1 MDNKSRIE
9 LRFLKVYAVVSLGLV
24 GLLFFIAAR
33 GQTQK
38 ARFEEIDVERINI
51 VEKDGRLRLTISN
64 NERSPGPVIGGL
76 YMKSREGKRGAGL
89 IFFNDKG
96 DECGG
101 MTWGSSE
108 QKGAIQ
114 ADAGLMFD
122 QYNQDQTVGITYS
135 QMNEERSAGLR
146 VWERS
151 LTPLAGFARRVNDI
165 ELMKEGPE
173 RTEAMKKLREAAAAQ
188 GLGGAQRV
196 FVGRT
201 EKNEAVISLADAKG
215 KPRIVM
221 SVDAADAAKLQFL
234 VVRLTN
240 ILAKS
245 KSSEDTP
252 LRGSLRGTA
261 SLPSGGQRSKVKRRG
276 GELDSPLEVSRL
288 CRRLRQGIYETG
300 H

>member
-1 MDNKSRIE
+1 MSGLDLIKGGTRMDAKSRTE
-9 LRFLKVYAVVSLGLV
+9 LKVLKAYAVVSLALFAM
-24 GLLFFIAAR
+24 LFFAAAK
-33 GQTQK
+33 GQTQRP
-38 ARFEEIDVERINI
+38 RFEEIDVERINI
-51 VEKDGRLRLTISN
+51 IEKDGRLRLTISN

-108 QKGAIQ
+108 EKGAIR
-114 ADAGLMFD
+114 ANAGLMFD
-122 QYNQDQTVGITYS
+122 QYNQDQTVGMTYNQS
-135 QMNEERSAGLR
+135 DGKRSAGLH

-151 LTPLAGFARRVNDI
+151 LTPLADFARRVNEI

-201 EKNEAVISLADAKG
+201 EKNEAVVSLADAKG
-215 KPRIVM
+215 KPRILL
-221 SVDAADAAKLQFL
+221 SVDAADAARLQFL
-234 VVRLTN
+234 DADGKVLF
-240 ILAKS
+240 
-245 KSSEDTP
+245 
-252 LRGSLRGTA
+252 
-261 SLPSGGQRSKVKRRG
+261 SLPVGRAEEKKN
-276 GELDSPLEVSRL
+276 
-288 CRRLRQGIYETG
+288 
-300 H
+300 